1 MSATAKSFTAV
12 GDGLEIVAPVGATV
26 GYAVTG
32 TFVGTVL
39 LEQLVRASWVVLV
52 TASSV
57 TRGSFPAESS
67 ESTSA
72 RYRFRCSAFTSGT
85 IVTTLDT
92 APASASSG
100 LAPVHQATVE
110 LTDAQVKA
118 LNATPV
124 TLAAAPGPNRVL
136 LPLGG
141 VMRRVFRS
149 AYTNVNANGTIY
161 LADAIAGTTVHSNAV
176 DADFLIATTARRS
189 PRSIP
194 PICMRPRAPRSK
206 TPASR

>member
-1 MSATAKSFTAV
+1 V
-12 GDGLEIVAPVGATV
+12 GDACHGVERDARQLGGGVEREQARALPLPLPGLH
-26 GYAVTG
+26 
-32 TFVGTVL
+32 
-39 LEQLVRASWVVLV
+39 VRHH
-52 TASSV
+52 
-57 TRGSFPAESS
+57 
-67 ESTSA
+67 
-72 RYRFRCSAFTSGT
+72 
-85 IVTTLDT
+85 LDT

-149 AYTNVNANGTIY
+149 AYTNVNASGTLY
-161 LADAIAGTTVHSNAV
+161 LADAIAGTTLLSNSV
-176 DADFLIATTARRS
+176 DANFLIATTAAIATFN
-189 PRSIP
+189 PANLYEAT
-194 PICMRPRAPRSK
+194 RAALENAGIALMATNSDGAFTGGHDDNRLVVSVSALVVNLE
-206 TPASR
+206 TGRYE